1 MVSLKQSL
9 KSFLQKLDNKSRS
22 IYFLSQGCCS
32 IEIDN
37 LCSSNYDLQRLGYTI
52 DVDDPRE
59 ATVLIVSGWINDE
72 FATKIKDI
80 YSQIAGDKAVIAVG
94 ACSISQT
101 PYINEN
107 GVKLT
112 DILPVD
118 IFVPGC
124 PPRPEAIIEAIRL
137 LEKTK
142 ENKETSK
149 IIYGAIRELG

>member
-22 IYFLSQGCCS
+22 IYFLTQGCCS
-32 IEIDN
+32 IEVDN

-52 DVDDPRE
+52 DIDDPRE
-59 ATVLIVSGWINDE
+59 ATVLIVSGWVNSV
-72 FATKIKDI
+72 FAEKIKEI
-80 YSQIAGDKAVIAVG
+80 YSLISGDKAVIAVG
-94 ACSISQT
+94 ACTISKS
-101 PYINEN
+101 PYVGDD

-142 ENKETSK
+142 ENRETSK